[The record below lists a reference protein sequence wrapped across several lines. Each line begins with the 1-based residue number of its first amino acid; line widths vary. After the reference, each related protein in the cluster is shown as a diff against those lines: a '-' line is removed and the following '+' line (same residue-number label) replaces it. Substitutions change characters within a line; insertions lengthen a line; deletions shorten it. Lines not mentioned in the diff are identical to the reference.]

1 MYHIW
6 IRLIFFTVK
15 ACFQKVS
22 FFMVKLKNVSSVNK
36 QPASVKKK
44 LRYMKNP
51 LKNVYEHSL
60 VFQWRETLV
69 FDVIYQKSCPSNTKL
84 FLGCKVVCHLR
95 FFLLKWSL
103 CEDSKGKW
111 YKIKN
116 CSALVIIFDD
126 ILFILQLAK
135 LWNFYCKKLHIMTLF
150 MHGKIIKVAPGFN
163 LKVWKNHRV
172 ALLYRNIKIDGERG

>member
-1 MYHIW
+1 MF
-6 IRLIFFTVK
+6 R
-15 ACFQKVS
+15 
-22 FFMVKLKNVSSVNK
+22 
-36 QPASVKKK
+36 
-44 LRYMKNP
+44 
-51 LKNVYEHSL
+51 
-60 VFQWRETLV
+60 
-69 FDVIYQKSCPSNTKL
+69 VIYPKPCPSNTKL
-84 FLGCKVVCHLR
+84 LLGCKVVCHLR

-111 YKIKN
+111 YKINN

-172 ALLYRNIKIDGERG
+172 ALLYRNIKIDGERGLVWALIFSQHWISSLLAESNYYSVMCSQLNFRIAFYETWQTYLTKGILI